1 MQHNIPPS
9 TPVKGT
15 KYQKLNNNHRSQ
27 SAQTS
32 KSHNNTGYSMGVVP
46 SDNGLIT
53 PQTVSRFKNNQSSK
67 KKVNSQQTPKPK
79 NSGNSFLL
87 NTASKRM
94 LQTPQNN
101 DEDIREKLLTDMF
114 MTPNLFNPTTPMVKL
129 KFDSDSDS
137 ELPHT
142 PKNKIMTFEDAENLH
157 NKSSKKNVTYKNKKL
172 NNARD
177 DDDDEIYIKSAVL
190 KNPFLSDDS
199 SSDENKVKKR
209 LNFK

>member
-114 MTPNLFNPTTPMVKL
+114 MTPNLFHPTTPMVKL

>member
-1 MQHNIPPS
+1 MQHNVPPS

-27 SAQTS
+27 SAQAS
-32 KSHNNTGYSMGVVP
+32 KSQNNTGYSMGAL
-46 SDNGLIT
+46 SSEHGLIT
-53 PQTVSRFKNNQSSK
+53 PQTVSRFKNTQSSRK
-67 KKVNSQQTPKPK
+67 KPSSQQTPKPK
-79 NSGNSFLL
+79 NSGNSFHL

-114 MTPNLFNPTTPMVKL
+114 LTPNLYNPTTPVVKL
-129 KFDSDSDS
+129 NFDSESDND
-137 ELPHT
+137 LPHT

-157 NKSSKKNVTYKNKKL
+157 NKSSNKNLTNKNKTL
-172 NNARD
+172 ISEH
-177 DDDDEIYIKSAVL
+177 DDDEIYIRKAVL

-199 SSDENKVKKR
+199 SSDENNKVKKK
-209 LNFK
+209 LEFK

>member
-172 NNARD
+172 NNSRD

>member
-199 SSDENKVKKR
+199 SSDENKVKKK

>member
-32 KSHNNTGYSMGVVP
+32 KLHNNTGYSMGVVP

-114 MTPNLFNPTTPMVKL
+114 MTPNLFHPTTPMVKL

>member
-53 PQTVSRFKNNQSSK
+53 PQTVSRFKNSQSSK

-114 MTPNLFNPTTPMVKL
+114 MTPNLFHPTTPMVKL

>member
-1 MQHNIPPS
+1 
-9 TPVKGT
+9 
-15 KYQKLNNNHRSQ
+15 
-27 SAQTS
+27 
-32 KSHNNTGYSMGVVP
+32 
-46 SDNGLIT
+46 
-53 PQTVSRFKNNQSSK
+53 
-67 KKVNSQQTPKPK
+67 
-79 NSGNSFLL
+79 
-87 NTASKRM
+87 
-94 LQTPQNN
+94 
-101 DEDIREKLLTDMF
+101 
-114 MTPNLFNPTTPMVKL
+114 MVKL

-209 LNFK
+209 LDFK

>member
-114 MTPNLFNPTTPMVKL
+114 MTPNLFHPTTPMVKL

-172 NNARD
+172 NNSRD